1 MTEKNIKI
9 LYIEDNPAN
18 TQLMRSVLKRLKYF
32 ELSDATDAE
41 SGLKMMEDIKPE
53 VILMDIDLPG
63 MNGLEALHEIRSRFA
78 FAQSTPIIAVSANA
92 MKSDIE
98 QAMSAGFTEYVTKP
112 IDIPKFIETLK
123 NVVECLQ
130 KA

>member
-18 TQLMRSVLKRLKYF
+18 TQLMRSVLKRMKRF
-32 ELSDATDAE
+32 ELFDAADAE
-41 SGLKMMEDIKPE
+41 SGLEMIEDIKPE

-63 MNGLEALHEIRSRFA
+63 MNGLEALHEIKNRFT

-92 MKSDIE
+92 MKNDIE

-112 IDIPKFIETLK
+112 IDIPKFIETLE
-123 NVVECLQ
+123 NVVECL
-130 KA
+130 